1 MDDNGIIDL
10 YWARSEKAIS
20 ETDARYGK
28 LCYGIAYNILSNRED
43 SEESVNDTYLAAWNT
58 MPPKRPNALSAFL
71 GKITRYISLD
81 RWKRRSASKRGGG
94 QTTLAL
100 DELEECVSGGENPEE
115 RLARK
120 ELLAL
125 VNRFLGDLP
134 ETERRVFVCRY
145 WYLDSI
151 SEIAQRFDFTESK
164 VKTMLHR
171 TRQKLSHQLEK
182 EGMR

>member
-1 MDDNGIIDL
+1 MGPVGERHLPDRGEIRRL
-10 YWARSEKAIS
+10 LLCHRLSYS
-20 ETDARYGK
+20 GK
-28 LCYGIAYNILSNRED
+28 PGGFRGKRQRHLPCRLEHHASQ
-43 SEESVNDTYLAAWNT
+43 AAEC
-58 MPPKRPNALSAFL
+58 PLRLP

>member
-1 MDDNGIIDL
+1 MEDNAIIDL
-10 YWARSEKAIS
+10 YWARSENAIS
-20 ETDARYGK
+20 QTAVKYGGY
-28 LCYGIAYNILSNRED
+28 CYAIAYHILESPED

-81 RWKRRSASKRGGG
+81 RWKHRSASKRGGG

-100 DELEECVSGGENPEE
+100 EELEECVSGGENPEE

-120 ELLAL
+120 ELLSL
-125 VNRFLGDLP
+125 VNRFLGGLS

-145 WYLDSI
+145 WYLDSLEDIAAKTGLTKGHI
-151 SEIAQRFDFTESK
+151 S
-164 VKTMLHR
+164 TMLHR
-171 TRQKLSHQLEK
+171 TRKRLCICLQK
-182 EGMR
+182 EGLL

>member
-1 MDDNGIIDL
+1 MEDERIVAL
-10 YWARSEKAIS
+10 YWERSEQAIA
-20 ETDARYGK
+20 ETEKKYDHYLEK
-28 LCYGIAYNILSNRED
+28 IAYNILNNLED
-43 SEESVNDTYLAAWNT
+43 SRESVNDTYLAAWNT

>member
-1 MDDNGIIDL
+1 MEDNAIIDL
-10 YWARSEKAIS
+10 YWARSENAIS
-20 ETDARYGK
+20 QTAVKYGGY
-28 LCYGIAYNILSNRED
+28 CYAIAYHILESPED

-81 RWKRRSASKRGGG
+81 RWKRRSASKRGSG
-94 QTTLAL
+94 QTALAL
-100 DELEECVSGGENPEE
+100 EELEECVSGGEDPEE

-120 ELLAL
+120 ELLTL
-125 VNRFLGDLP
+125 VNRFLEDLP

-151 SEIAQRFDFTESK
+151 SDIAQRFDFTESK

-171 TRQKLSHQLEK
+171 TRQKLSRQLEK